1 MAEKQEVL
9 RTQGEQLRLE
19 EQEVTNHLQNIMNDL
34 ARFEKEKQVS
44 NFETRELQ
52 QFIETYQKQQS
63 ELTARQS
70 EIELQRQQ
78 IDEEIKSLSQESDQ
92 MEAKRAQ
99 VQAEKAQEQA
109 DLAVLKEQF
118 NHLQIQLRGARVQK
132 NEALERQE
140 SLEKQ
145 LANLT
150 ADFTDH
156 EMTEE
161 SLEKKSAS
169 YQRNVKHY
177 K

>member
-1 MAEKQEVL
+1 M
-9 RTQGEQLRLE
+9 RLE

-34 ARFEKEKQVS
+34 ARFEKKSKYRILKHVNYS
-44 NFETRELQ
+44 NLLKRIRSSNQSLQ
-52 QFIETYQKQQS
+52 QDRAKSSCNANRLMKKSNHLVKKVIRWKQ
-63 ELTARQS
+63 
-70 EIELQRQQ
+70 
-78 IDEEIKSLSQESDQ
+78 
-92 MEAKRAQ
+92 KRAQ
-99 VQAEKAQEQA
+99 VK
-109 DLAVLKEQF
+109 LKSARTSRSGCFKRTIQSFYRF
-118 NHLQIQLRGARVQK
+118 NCEEHVSK
-132 NEALERQE
+132 KKMKHWNVKE

-161 SLEKKSAS
+161 SLREKSAS